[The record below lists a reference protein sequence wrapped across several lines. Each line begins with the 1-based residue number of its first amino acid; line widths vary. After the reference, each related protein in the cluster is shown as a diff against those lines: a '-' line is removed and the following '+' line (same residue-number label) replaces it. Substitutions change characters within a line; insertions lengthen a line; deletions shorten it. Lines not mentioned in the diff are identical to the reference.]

1 MEMTQKSNSS
11 LTSSGKVLLPGRVT
25 LIARLNAKFAHAKAK
40 AIIQKC
46 VRELENK
53 RWLRKVMED
62 SGDSKG
68 FFDSTEVVYGLSYH
82 CMTPLHSKYELMLLK
97 DNALIKKK
105 KVEGA
110 LWGPRMPELQ
120 VLHQLHQI
128 SSATFMYCYWKYG
141 IRRKSQQN
149 VGMPSLSPYL
159 RKGTE
164 QTVAFPSCPQLG
176 TFWLGSWLTDSSPY
190 QRKFFQNLRVDFALI
205 GEP

>member
-1 MEMTQKSNSS
+1 MRQGTGKQTMVKEGYGGLWGLQRFLWFHRSDIWAQLSLHKSTS
-11 LTSSGKVLLPGRVT
+11 LQIWAYAAEGQCIDL
-25 LIARLNAKFAHAKAK
+25 
-40 AIIQKC
+40 
-46 VRELENK
+46 
-53 RWLRKVMED
+53 
-62 SGDSKG
+62 
-68 FFDSTEVVYGLSYH
+68 
-82 CMTPLHSKYELMLLK
+82 
-97 DNALIKKK
+97 KK